1 VPPGLGEVVEDVSTF
16 SLGQN
21 QVDLLTGLDLGALLV
36 HRGIWGLLMQHFLN
50 FLPEPDLP

>member
-1 VPPGLGEVVEDVSTF
+1 MPPGLGEVVENVSTF

-36 HRGIWGLLMQHFLN
+36 HRGNRGLLMQHSLN